1 MENTREYSI
10 YIIRNKINDKVY
22 IGQTSQSVAVR
33 FSQHMKPSTTKQ
45 RGTYKIYNAVN
56 KYGKENFYYEIL
68 EEHLTSEQADE
79 REVYYIKQ
87 FNSYENGY
95 NSTRGADT
103 KTISRVQDVEK
114 LIEMTNNK
122 CSISEIAKE
131 FGVCKETVER
141 TMRSLDIR
149 YVMKVTE
156 EYLLEHK
163 DYMTNVDMAKDLNV
177 NRATISRVFKR
188 FGIPRGKGCS
198 NALMA
203 ERLKEKKNEED
214 NND

>member
-103 KTISRVQDVEK
+103 KTISKVQDVEK

-122 CSISEIAKE
+122 
-131 FGVCKETVER
+131 
-141 TMRSLDIR
+141 
-149 YVMKVTE
+149 
-156 EYLLEHK
+156 
-163 DYMTNVDMAKDLNV
+163 
-177 NRATISRVFKR
+177 
-188 FGIPRGKGCS
+188 
-198 NALMA
+198 
-203 ERLKEKKNEED
+203 
-214 NND
+214 